1 MELGSL
7 PRVVV
12 RRTDWPISGKITM
25 TGLKPMKSY
34 IENYDVSGR
43 FTSRDLRGFGRRL
56 LVGQTTATTCCMAAG
71 QSDDD
76 SFVDDFRDQLCSASS
91 TSVPAIGG
99 FHLARIE
106 LFVQLLIV
114 KTEFFLRSIGLQINN
129 ISPGLVQGPD
139 PIGATN
145 ATVDILT
152 RRIIEQFALS
162 NVRLIRAIVNR
173 TLLNAPLQRPLITV
187 TPARIFLLAVR
198 FILSVITQYEDTMT
212 PLTVGTNEP
221 QLLDGIKRT
230 NVAEYGAINALLF
243 QSVNTTVPPTT
254 LTVGNLTNITAE
266 GVNVLG
272 RCGAKNEGM
281 IVPLQL
287 GAENR
292 TTVNVVP
299 GDVNSLAVA
308 RTTRE
313 ALT

>member
-1 MELGSL
+1 
-7 PRVVV
+7 
-12 RRTDWPISGKITM
+12 
-25 TGLKPMKSY
+25 MKSY

-56 LVGQTTATTCCMAAG
+56 LVGQTTATTR
-71 QSDDD
+71 
-76 SFVDDFRDQLCSASS
+76 F
-91 TSVPAIGG
+91 PAIGG

-139 PIGATN
+139 PIRATN

-162 NVRLIRAIVNR
+162 NVRRIRAIVNR

-187 TPARIFLLAVR
+187 TPVAFDMALNAYNLTPPLNIYCNRLAYFFSPFDLFCLLLLNTR
-198 FILSVITQYEDTMT
+198 
-212 PLTVGTNEP
+212 
-221 QLLDGIKRT
+221 LLDGIKRT
-230 NVAEYGAINALLF
+230 NAAEYGAINALLF

-287 GAENR
+287 GAEKK
-292 TTVNVVP
+292 
-299 GDVNSLAVA
+299 L
-308 RTTRE
+308 
-313 ALT
+313 